1 LAERL
6 KNVLTKLIH
15 PDQKG
20 FVKGR
25 NISEENRM
33 MQDIIQYAD
42 DENEEGIIVFLDQQ
56 KTFDRVEWGWID
68 FVLKTFNVGDGFKC

>member
-1 LAERL
+1 MAERL
-6 KNVLTKLIH
+6 KNVITKLIH

-20 FVKGR
+20 FVKGG